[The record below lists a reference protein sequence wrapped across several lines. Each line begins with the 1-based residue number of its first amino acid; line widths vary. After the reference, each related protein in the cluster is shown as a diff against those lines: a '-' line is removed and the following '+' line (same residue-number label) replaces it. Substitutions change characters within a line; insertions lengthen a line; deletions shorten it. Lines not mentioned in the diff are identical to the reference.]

1 MKINVEEADELIK
14 EILIE
19 RVSSKI
25 DWNKVNDL
33 INITKE
39 LLDFYEENK
48 K

>member
-1 MKINVEEADELIK
+1 MKINVEEADELILM
-14 EILIE
+14 ILIE
-19 RVSSKI
+19 RVSGKI